1 MKLRGSSSY
10 DPSRTPEQGIL
21 RVNPIQP
28 GTVIQVGKQAT
39 IKNTLKNSKY
49 PQRMMAMDF
58 F

>member
-10 DPSRTPEQGIL
+10 DPSKTPEQGIL
-21 RVNPIQP
+21 KVNPIQP